1 MNKTGKN
8 LTPPDLRAAE
18 RKPLNDLCHRY
29 LCHVVRLL
37 RVKVVVGIGKFAK
50 ERAKV
55 ALEDGG
61 IEGVRVEAIMHPSP
75 ANPAANKGWE
85 EVAKR
90 QLEELGLMHF
100 LLDDSPIVNWTLT
113 QSHGWIKQVAK
124 QHRHDRSSYQGGHQV
139 AKQPL

>member
-100 LLDDSPIVNWTLT
+100 LLDDSPIVN
-113 QSHGWIKQVAK
+113 
-124 QHRHDRSSYQGGHQV
+124 
-139 AKQPL
+139 